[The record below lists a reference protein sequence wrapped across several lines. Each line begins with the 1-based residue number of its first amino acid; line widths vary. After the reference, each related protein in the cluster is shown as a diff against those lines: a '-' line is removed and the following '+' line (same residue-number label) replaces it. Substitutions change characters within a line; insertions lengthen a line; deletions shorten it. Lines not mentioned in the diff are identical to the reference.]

1 MANYGV
7 TNIEFINEGFQA
19 VLQSEG
25 VHDLISDVTEQVCAD
40 ANANYGG
47 DGFKTNVILGG
58 KAQRYIGFVYASDK
72 ESAIAESEDSALT
85 RAIP

>member
-19 VLQSEG
+19 VLRSEG

-47 DGFKTNVILGG
+47 EGFKTNVILGG
-58 KAQRYIGFVYASDK
+58 KAQRYIGFVYASDN
-72 ESAIAESEDSALT
+72 ESTIAESEDSALT

>member
-7 TNIEFINEGFQA
+7 TKIEFINEGFRD

-25 VHDLISDVTEQVCAD
+25 VKDLITDLTNQVCAN

-47 DGFKTNVILGG
+47 DGFKTNVVMGS

-72 ESAIAESEDSALT
+72 ESMIAESEDSALT